1 MMKNAMTMGPLQGM
15 RRALAG
21 QPVIIVAAA
30 IFMLLVLAAAIGG
43 EALAPHDP
51 TYQDLGARLLPPGAI
66 GPEGRYWL
74 GTEALGRDV
83 LSMLITGARPALFVS
98 IVAVF
103 LAAAAGIC
111 AGVCAGYRGGRLAD
125 VLLYLSNIQLSFPFF
140 LLAIT
145 IVGILRPSVPL
156 VIGVIA
162 LGSWVPFARVT
173 YSDTTQIKGLEYVE
187 AVRVMRG
194 TTLRV
199 LARHILPNVLPNVLV
214 LSTFALGTAIVM
226 ESGLS
231 FVGLGVPTDTPTWGR
246 MLSEGR
252 DYMQTAWWLTVIPG
266 GCIFLLV
273 LSINVLGEQLR
284 DYSDPKLNR
293 GQPGR

>member
-1 MMKNAMTMGPLQGM
+1 M
-15 RRALAG
+15 
-21 QPVIIVAAA
+21 
-30 IFMLLVLAAAIGG
+30 
-43 EALAPHDP
+43 
-51 TYQDLGARLLPPGAI
+51 
-66 GPEGRYWL
+66 
-74 GTEALGRDV
+74 
-83 LSMLITGARPALFVS
+83 
-98 IVAVF
+98 
-103 LAAAAGIC
+103 
-111 AGVCAGYRGGRLAD
+111 
-125 VLLYLSNIQLSFPFF
+125 
-140 LLAIT
+140 
-145 IVGILRPSVPL
+145 
-156 VIGVIA
+156 IA

-173 YSDTTQIKGLEYVE
+173 YSDTTQIKGLEYIE
-187 AVRVMRG
+187 AVHVMRG

-293 GQPGR
+293 G